1 MMLEFS
7 GTVLMKKISVQE
19 NPRKYDFS
27 GMAIGQSMFDPGVKS
42 TVSSRIRAAAA
53 KYGAKVGKKF
63 TAKQEPDGVRIT
75 RTV

>member
-1 MMLEFS
+1 
-7 GTVLMKKISVQE
+7 
-19 NPRKYDFS
+19 
-27 GMAIGQSMFDPGVKS
+27 MAIGQSMFDPGVKS